1 MFEVKLFYSPHDF
14 SESYRRES
22 FMKRVKSPQLY
33 VLARDE
39 ILTYIHENALAVGD
53 LLPPESHFVSRLGI
67 SRGTLREAMRVLE
80 EEGVVRRKQG
90 IGTLICDATNPIR
103 STLDINESVSEM
115 ILGKGMQPGSK
126 DTRIE
131 RIQANHEL
139 AQRLNLNVDHPLIS
153 LTRVRTADEIP
164 VAYTM
169 DFLPLGIVSET
180 FFQDFTDG
188 SLYTYMEEKLGIEL
202 TNSMLQIQPTK
213 APKSIARSLDVK
225 PGTLLMLLKQTDTNT
240 SNKPVL
246 YSEEYFAADR
256 FAFTVYRRRKRSL

>member
-1 MFEVKLFYSPHDF
+1 MS
-14 SESYRRES
+14 SYFIPPRNFIAQSRWEAA
-22 FMKRVKSPQLY
+22 MKRVKSPQLY
-33 VLARDE
+33 VLAKDE
-39 ILTYIHENALAVGD
+39 ILSYIHENDLTVGD

-80 EEGVVRRKQG
+80 EEGVVKRKQG

-115 ILGKGMQPGSK
+115 ILGKGMKPGSK
-126 DTRIE
+126 DTKIE
-131 RIQANHEL
+131 KIQADTEL
-139 AQRLNLNVDHPLIS
+139 AQRLNLNVDIPLIS

-164 VAYTM
+164 VAYTV
-169 DFLPLGIVSET
+169 DFLPLGIVPET
-180 FFQDFTDG
+180 FFQDFACG
-188 SLYTYMEEKLGIEL
+188 SLYTYMEERLGIEL
-202 TNSMLQIQPTK
+202 TNSMLQIQPIK
-213 APKSIARSLDVK
+213 APKSIAQSLDIR

-246 YSEEYFAADR
+246 YSEEYFVADR

>member
-1 MFEVKLFYSPHDF
+1 
-14 SESYRRES
+14 
-22 FMKRVKSPQLY
+22 MKRVKSPQLY
-33 VLARDE
+33 VLAKDE
-39 ILTYIHENALAVGD
+39 ILNYIHENNLAVGD
-53 LLPPESHFVSRLGI
+53 LLPPESHFVNRLGI

-115 ILGKGMQPGSK
+115 ILGQGMKPGSK
-126 DTRIE
+126 DTKVESIK
-131 RIQANHEL
+131 ADPEL
-139 AQRLNLNVDHPLIS
+139 AEKLNLTPGESVIS
-153 LTRVRTADEIP
+153 LSRIRTADSVP
-164 VAYTM
+164 VAYTI
-169 DFLPLGIVSET
+169 DFSPSSVVPEKFSQAFKG
-180 FFQDFTDG
+180 G

-213 APKSIARSLDVK
+213 APKSIARSLDVR

-246 YSEEYFAADR
+246 YSEEYFVADR
-256 FAFTVYRRRKRSL
+256 FTFTVYRRRKRSL

>member
-1 MFEVKLFYSPHDF
+1 
-14 SESYRRES
+14 
-22 FMKRVKSPQLY
+22 
-33 VLARDE
+33 
-39 ILTYIHENALAVGD
+39 
-53 LLPPESHFVSRLGI
+53 
-67 SRGTLREAMRVLE
+67 
-80 EEGVVRRKQG
+80 
-90 IGTLICDATNPIR
+90 
-103 STLDINESVSEM
+103 
-115 ILGKGMQPGSK
+115 
-126 DTRIE
+126 
-131 RIQANHEL
+131 
-139 AQRLNLNVDHPLIS
+139 LNVDHSLIS

-164 VAYTM
+164 VAYTI
-169 DFLPLGIVSET
+169 DFLPLGLIPET
-180 FFQDFTDG
+180 FFQDFIDG

>member
-1 MFEVKLFYSPHDF
+1 
-14 SESYRRES
+14 
-22 FMKRVKSPQLY
+22 MKRVKSPQLY
-33 VLARDE
+33 VLAKDE

-126 DTRIE
+126 DTKIE
-131 RIQANHEL
+131 EIKADNEL
-139 AQRLNLNVDHPLIS
+139 AQRLNLNVENPLIS

-164 VAYTM
+164 VAYTI
-169 DFLPLGIVSET
+169 DFLPLGLIPQT
-180 FFQDFTDG
+180 FFQDFIGG

-202 TNSMLQIQPTK
+202 TNSMLQIQPTR
-213 APKSIARSLDVK
+213 APKAIALSLDVK

-246 YSEEYFAADR
+246 YSEEYFVADR
-256 FAFTVYRRRKRSL
+256 FAFTVYRRRKKSL